1 MKNVLTICEKELN
14 SYFASPIAY
23 ITMAMFAILFGFFF
37 WNSIGYFVSISVQS
51 VAMGRAFPMDINEM
65 IVRPLLLNTSVIGL
79 FLIPMI
85 AMRLFS
91 EEKRSGTIELLLTS
105 PVHDAEIV
113 IGKWLAAL
121 ALYGTLLLISLANI
135 GFLFLYGKP
144 DWQPMAAGYLG
155 LILQAGALLAVG
167 AFISTLTKNQI
178 IAGMATFAACLL
190 LWVFE
195 WVGGYETTAW
205 AKTMTYMSVVS
216 HFEPFAKGV
225 IDTKDAIYFLS
236 LTFLGLFLSV
246 RSLES
251 LRWRS

>member
-1 MKNVLTICEKELN
+1 MKNILAICEKELK
-14 SYFASPIAY
+14 SYFSSPIAY
-23 ITMAMFAILFGFFF
+23 LAMAMFAILFGFFF
-37 WNSIGYFVSISVQS
+37 WNAVGYFVSISVQS
-51 VAMGRAFPMDINEM
+51 VAMGRSFPMDLNEM

-85 AMRLFS
+85 AMRLFA

-121 ALYGTLLLISLANI
+121 ALYGALLLISLANI

-144 DWQPMAAGYLG
+144 DWQPLAAGYLG
-155 LILQAGALLAVG
+155 LILQAGALLALG

-178 IAGMATFAACLL
+178 IAGITTFAVCLL

-195 WVGGYETTAW
+195 WVGGYETAVW
-205 AKTMTYMSVVS
+205 AKAMAYMSVVS

-225 IDTKDAIYFLS
+225 IDSKDAVYFLS
-236 LTFLGLFLSV
+236 LIFLGLFLSV